1 MEILIGSAAD
11 LAHRPD
17 NMPPRLRVLIGLVIA
32 CFAACPAARAAEAEV
47 RVVSQTVGS
56 DELLLAL
63 AEPAQIAALSHLATA
78 PEYAVLARE
87 AAAYPRITSGDSETI
102 LRHRP
107 TLVLFADYSR
117 VELVAQVRRAGV
129 KVLVFDRYATLRD
142 VYANLREL
150 ARALGGGAPER
161 AEALIAR
168 CEARM
173 AALRAKLGGVRPV
186 KVVSGTTYGLVS
198 AAGTTFQDLCDHAGA
213 ENLATTLG
221 GLSGQ
226 APEPTEKMLGWPV
239 EQVVVGLDPEAPGT
253 ADDSPAARERA
264 LAPLRK
270 IPPYMFMDAVKK
282 GRAVVLPAAYL
293 GCVSHLRID
302 AYEKLARALHPEA
315 MR

>member
-1 MEILIGSAAD
+1 VEILIGTAAG
-11 LAHRPD
+11 LAHRFA
-17 NMPPRLRVLIGLVIA
+17 NMPPRLYVFLGLLLACIA
-32 CFAACPAARAAEAEV
+32 ASQAARAGEVEV
-47 RVVSQTVGS
+47 RVVSQTVGT

-63 AEPAQIAALSHLATA
+63 AETGQIAALSHLATTA
-78 PEYAVLARE
+78 EYAVLARE
-87 AAAYPRITSGDSETI
+87 AAAYPRISSGDSETI

-107 TLVLFADYSR
+107 TLVLFANYSR
-117 VELVAQVRRAGV
+117 VELIAQVRRSGV
-129 KVLVFDRYATLRD
+129 TVLIFDRYATLSD
-142 VYANLREL
+142 VYANLRIL
-150 ARALGGGAPER
+150 GRALGGGAPER

-168 CEARM
+168 CETRL
-173 AALRAKLGGVRPV
+173 AALREKLRGVRPV
-186 KVVSGTTYGLVS
+186 KVVSATTYGLVS
-198 AAGTTFQDLCDHAGA
+198 GAGTTFQDLCDHAGA

-221 GLSGQ
+221 GLSGH

-239 EQVVVGLDPEAPGT
+239 EQVVVGLDPEAQGM
-253 ADDSPAARERA
+253 ADDGPAARERA

-302 AYEKLARALHPEA
+302 GYEALAKALHPEA